1 MTRGLSIA
9 LAALVLVGASAA
21 AEAERVI
28 GRKST
33 TGDFAIAAASGSINR
48 PALVRIRVVS
58 TPSQPVQVTWKLR
71 CTKGKGA
78 ATRQGQFRA
87 STPAM
92 RRPLFPMAKPSRCS
106 LSASAQ
112 LERQGTVTVTLF
124 AR

>member
-1 MTRGLSIA
+1 VTRGLSIV
-9 LAALVLVGASAA
+9 LAALVLAGASAA
-21 AEAERVI
+21 AESERVI

-33 TGDFAIAAASGSINR
+33 AGDFAVAAASGSIDR
-48 PALVRIRVVS
+48 PALVRIRVLT
-58 TPSQPVQVTWKLR
+58 TPAQPVQVTWKLR

-87 STPAM
+87 QTPAT
-92 RRPLFPMAKPSRCS
+92 RRPLFPMTKPRRCS

-124 AR
+124 GR